1 MNVLSIKTI
10 PENFLEKRS
19 IILYYS
25 IGVIYRTKMLLATKT
40 RKLFGQE
47 AIKIRIF
54 FKRKYLMLYTYF
66 SIDKPIIV

>member
-1 MNVLSIKTI
+1 
-10 PENFLEKRS
+10 
-19 IILYYS
+19 
-25 IGVIYRTKMLLATKT
+25 MLLATKT